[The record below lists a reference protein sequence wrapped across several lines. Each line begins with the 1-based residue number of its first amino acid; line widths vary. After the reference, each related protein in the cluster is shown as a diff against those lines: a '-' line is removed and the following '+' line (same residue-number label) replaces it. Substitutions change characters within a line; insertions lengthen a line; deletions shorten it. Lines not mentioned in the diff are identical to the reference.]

1 MPWHA
6 MARTTIQLSKETKE
20 ILEGQKLHPGETFDQ
35 LIRRLAQK
43 SDRDDELSARTIKS
57 IEEGVRDI
65 KAGRVYTTEQLDSEL
80 GL

>member
-1 MPWHA
+1 
-6 MARTTIQLSKETKE
+6 MARTTIQLSKRTKE

-35 LIRRLAQK
+35 LIRRLVQK
-43 SDRDDELSARTIKS
+43 NDLDDELSARTIKG